1 MSNIIQNLK
10 IMVENDQDEMIDI
23 DQNDDLIG
31 INKIST
37 NVLQDNTKVIDQEP
51 GEENETEFHVNL
63 DKVPSSLKNTVL
75 VFIIKYKL
83 VYLYVINLQKN

>member
-37 NVLQDNTKVIDQEP
+37 NILQDNIKDTDQDRCD
-51 GEENETEFHVNL
+51 ENETEFHVNL
-63 DKVPSSLKNTVL
+63 DKVPTSLKNTVL

-83 VYLYVINLQKN
+83 VYFRMKRFI